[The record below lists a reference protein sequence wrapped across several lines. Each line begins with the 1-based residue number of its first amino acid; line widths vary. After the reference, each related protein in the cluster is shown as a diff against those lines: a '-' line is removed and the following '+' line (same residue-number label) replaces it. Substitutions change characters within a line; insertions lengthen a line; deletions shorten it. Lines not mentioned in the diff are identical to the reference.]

1 MNPYFWLFSLCA
13 LLMTPMTAHIT
24 LRLDRGLHYR
34 IRLQAAGLPF
44 AQKTEKEEQQEEETV
59 QTASIAKRFFTM
71 DHQLL
76 TQLLRGGHMGRALK
90 VLHVQKVDLY
100 ARIAFSDAA
109 ATALVYALGC
119 TALQAFLACAPHR
132 YALQVRME
140 AEWNG
145 GGTKICL
152 RCIAGARLGNLAL
165 AAIRLGVAALRTRS
179 GLAKEEQHAASH

>member
-13 LLMTPMTAHIT
+13 LLMTPVTAHVSV
-24 LRLDRGLHYR
+24 RFSHGLHYR

-59 QTASIAKRFFTM
+59 QTTSIAKRFLTM

-76 TQLLRGGHMGRALK
+76 NQLLRGGHMGRALK
-90 VLHVQKVDLY
+90 VLRIQAVDLH

-119 TALQAFLACAPHR
+119 TALQSVFACVPRR
-132 YALQVRME
+132 YALRVRLE
-140 AEWNG
+140 ADWNG
-145 GGTKICL
+145 GGTEIGL

-165 AAIRLGVAALRTRS
+165 AAICLGLAALRTRS